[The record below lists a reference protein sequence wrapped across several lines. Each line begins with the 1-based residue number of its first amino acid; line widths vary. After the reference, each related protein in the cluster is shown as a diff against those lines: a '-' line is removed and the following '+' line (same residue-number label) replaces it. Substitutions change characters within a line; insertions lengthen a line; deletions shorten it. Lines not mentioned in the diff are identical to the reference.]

1 MIKYEKVNDD
11 YNLPIRLIR
20 FEGDIGQPVHKH
32 WHNSLE
38 IVLPICGGEYAW
50 VDGRYY
56 KLYQKNMMPLII
68 NSRSIHAF
76 ESGSPKPYIGL
87 ALLINYQFLKDIYP
101 EIDHIYFKQPDEEVG
116 VLIKKQ
122 LFLINGYYETESIH
136 KDLLIT
142 SALFHLIY
150 LLAEHLSVDKKDK
163 VELKSEKNK
172 HRIISIINYIDDN
185 YQEDL
190 TIEQLSEVFHLSE
203 GHLSKLFKENLG
215 MTIKAYISQTRAKEV
230 RNALLT
236 SDLPLIDIAIMCGF
250 PNVKSMNKVFK
261 DLYHCTPKQFRH
273 DCK

>member
-1 MIKYEKVNDD
+1 MIQYEKVNDD

-20 FEGDIGQPVHKH
+20 FEGDISEPVHKH

-56 KLYQKNMMPLII
+56 KLYQENMMPLII

-76 ESGSPKPYIGL
+76 ESGCPKPYIGL
-87 ALLINYQFLKDIYP
+87 ALLINYQFLKEIYP

-116 VLIKKQ
+116 MLIKKQ
-122 LFLINGYYETESIH
+122 LFLINEYYEIESNH

-150 LLAEHLSVDKKDK
+150 LLVEHLSIEKKDK

-230 RNALLT
+230 RNVLLT

-261 DLYHCTPKQFRH
+261 DLYQCTPSQFRRN
-273 DCK
+273 CK

>member
-1 MIKYEKVNDD
+1 MIQYEKVNDD

-56 KLYQKNMMPLII
+56 KLYQENMMPLII

-87 ALLINYQFLKDIYP
+87 ALLINYQFLKDVYP

-116 VLIKKQ
+116 MLIKKQ
-122 LFLINGYYETESIH
+122 LFLINEYYETESIH
-136 KDLLIT
+136 KDLLIY
-142 SALFHLIY
+142 SALYHLIY
-150 LLAEHLSVDKKDK
+150 LLLENLSVEKKDK
-163 VELKSEKNK
+163 IELKSEKNK

-261 DLYHCTPKQFRH
+261 DLYQCTPSQFRRN
-273 DCK
+273 CK

>member
-1 MIKYEKVNDD
+1 MIQYEKVNDD

-20 FEGDIGQPVHKH
+20 FEGDISEPVHKH

-56 KLYQKNMMPLII
+56 KLYQENMMPLII

-76 ESGSPKPYIGL
+76 ESGCPKPYIGL
-87 ALLINYQFLKDIYP
+87 ALLINYQFLKQVYP

-116 VLIKKQ
+116 MLIKKQ
-122 LFLINGYYETESIH
+122 LFLINEYYETESIH

-150 LLAEHLSVDKKDK
+150 LLVEHLSVEKKDK

-172 HRIISIINYIDDN
+172 HRITSIINYIDEN

-230 RNALLT
+230 RQALLA

>member
-20 FEGDIGQPVHKH
+20 FEGDISEPIHKH

-38 IVLPICGGEYAW
+38 IVLPICNGEYGW

-56 KLYQKNMMPLII
+56 KLYQENMMPLII

-87 ALLINYQFLKDIYP
+87 ALLINYQFLKDVYP

-116 VLIKKQ
+116 MLIKKQ
-122 LFLINGYYETESIH
+122 LFLINEYYETESIH

-150 LLAEHLSVDKKDK
+150 LLAEHLSVEKKDK

-172 HRIISIINYIDDN
+172 HRITSIINYIDKN

-230 RNALLT
+230 KQALLT

-261 DLYHCTPKQFRH
+261 DLYQCTPSQFRRN
-273 DCK
+273 CK

>member
-1 MIKYEKVNDD
+1 MIQYEKVNDD
-11 YNLPIRLIR
+11 FNLPIRLIR
-20 FEGDIGQPVHKH
+20 FEGDISEPVHKH

-56 KLYQKNMMPLII
+56 KLYQENMMPLII

-76 ESGSPKPYIGL
+76 ESGCPKPYIGL
-87 ALLINYQFLKDIYP
+87 ALLINYQFLKEVYP
-101 EIDHIYFKQPDEEVG
+101 EIDHIHFKQPDEEVG
-116 VLIKKQ
+116 MLVKKQ
-122 LFLINGYYETESIH
+122 LFLINEYYETESTH

-150 LLAEHLSVDKKDK
+150 LLVEHLSVDKKDK

-172 HRIISIINYIDDN
+172 HRITSIINYIDEN

>member
-20 FEGDIGQPVHKH
+20 FEGDISEPVHKH

-56 KLYQKNMMPLII
+56 KLYQENMMPLII

-76 ESGSPKPYIGL
+76 ESGCPKPYIGL
-87 ALLINYQFLKDIYP
+87 ALLINYQFLKDVYP

-116 VLIKKQ
+116 MLIKKQ
-122 LFLINGYYETESIH
+122 LFLINEYYEIESNH

-150 LLAEHLSVDKKDK
+150 LLVEHLSIEKKDK

-172 HRIISIINYIDDN
+172 HRITSIINYIDEN

-190 TIEQLSEVFHLSE
+190 TIELLSEVFHLSE

-215 MTIKAYISQTRAKEV
+215 MTIKAYICQTRAKEV

-261 DLYHCTPKQFRH
+261 DLYQCTPSQFRRN
-273 DCK
+273 CK

>member
-1 MIKYEKVNDD
+1 MIQYEKVNDD

-56 KLYQKNMMPLII
+56 KLYQENMMPLII

-76 ESGSPKPYIGL
+76 ESGCPKPYIGL
-87 ALLINYQFLKDIYP
+87 ALLINYQFLKQVYP

-116 VLIKKQ
+116 MLVKKQ
-122 LFLINGYYETESIH
+122 LFLINEYYETESTH

-142 SALFHLIY
+142 SALYHLIY
-150 LLAEHLSVDKKDK
+150 LLVEHLSVEKKDK
-163 VELKSEKNK
+163 IELKSEKNK
-172 HRIISIINYIDDN
+172 HRITSIINYIDEN

-190 TIEQLSEVFHLSE
+190 TIELLSEVFHLSE

-230 RNALLT
+230 RQALLA

>member
-1 MIKYEKVNDD
+1 MIQYEKVNDD

-56 KLYQKNMMPLII
+56 KLYQENMMPLII

-76 ESGSPKPYIGL
+76 ESGCPKPYIGL
-87 ALLINYQFLKDIYP
+87 ALLINYQFLKQVYP

-116 VLIKKQ
+116 MLIKKQ
-122 LFLINGYYETESIH
+122 LFLINEYYETESTH

-150 LLAEHLSVDKKDK
+150 LLVEHLSIEKKEK

-172 HRIISIINYIDDN
+172 HRITSIINYIDKN

-261 DLYHCTPKQFRH
+261 DLYQCTPSQFRRN
-273 DCK
+273 CK

>member
-1 MIKYEKVNDD
+1 MIQYEKVNDD

-56 KLYQKNMMPLII
+56 KLYQENMMPLII

-87 ALLINYQFLKDIYP
+87 ALLINYQFLKDVYP

-116 VLIKKQ
+116 MLIKKQ
-122 LFLINGYYETESIH
+122 LFLINEYYETESIH

-150 LLAEHLSVDKKDK
+150 LLVEHLSVEKKDK

-172 HRIISIINYIDDN
+172 HRIISIINYIDEN

-230 RNALLT
+230 RQALLA

-273 DCK
+273 NCK

>member
-1 MIKYEKVNDD
+1 MIQYEKVNDD

-56 KLYQKNMMPLII
+56 KLYQENMMPLII

-76 ESGSPKPYIGL
+76 ESGCPKPYIGL
-87 ALLINYQFLKDIYP
+87 ALLINYQFLKDVYP
-101 EIDHIYFKQPDEEVG
+101 EIDHISFKQPDEEVG
-116 VLIKKQ
+116 MLIKKQ
-122 LFLINGYYETESIH
+122 LFLINEYYETESTH

-142 SALFHLIY
+142 SALFHIIY
-150 LLAEHLSVDKKDK
+150 LLVEHLSIEKKDK

>member
-1 MIKYEKVNDD
+1 MIQYEKVNDD

-56 KLYQKNMMPLII
+56 KLYQENMMPLII

-76 ESGSPKPYIGL
+76 ESGRPKPYIGL
-87 ALLINYQFLKDIYP
+87 ALLINYQFLKEVYP
-101 EIDHIYFKQPDEEVG
+101 EIDHIHFKQPDEEVG
-116 VLIKKQ
+116 MLIKKQ
-122 LFLINGYYETESIH
+122 LFLINEYYETESIH

-172 HRIISIINYIDDN
+172 HRITSIINYIDKN

-203 GHLSKLFKENLG
+203 GHLSKLFKENLC

-230 RNALLT
+230 RQALLD